1 LNSFPRFGVIVALA
15 LTTGAVAADP
25 IKRNMLGCVTEEL
38 LDEAIEYASK
48 GDTNSM
54 TQLVVAGQC
63 FMLRAGQSVSVIK
76 PGFTVAT
83 IRYNGVKLFTP
94 SEAIR

>member
-1 LNSFPRFGVIVALA
+1 MNTFPRLAVIASVTLGALA
-15 LTTGAVAADP
+15 AHADP
-25 IKRNMLGCVTEEL
+25 IKRNMLGCVSEEL
-38 LDEAIEYASK
+38 LDEAIGYASK
-48 GDTNSM
+48 NDTKAM
-54 TQLVVAGQC
+54 TQLVVSGQC
-63 FMLRAGQSVSVIK
+63 FMLRTGESVSVIK